1 MQPFTALVVAPIN
14 EGYILKDVPMKENE
28 ALNKVVNDAL
38 IKAGVSLPF
47 LEAAKENL
55 KELFKTKKD
64 DEILSAISEWSKT
77 EDIKNYILAPINCGG
92 GATGGATHWNH
103 IDRKDSADWD
113 LWAFIPHCEVWQ
125 AVALS
130 LDIEP
135 PKYSHEVRGWPPDYD
150 RRLKI
155 TSAHIECRS
164 LARSKTDINNVDLTA
179 FSTWAQS
186 LSWSLPDRFPI
197 GSEVKAPAAANEID
211 NDELLSELFD
221 PVKVEVL
228 DKMFPRNGGTWSS
241 WTEKA
246 SSNKLITARDG
257 RGLFN
262 PYKAA
267 IWFVSKGESGWDLA
281 RCYRTL
287 SNNLPARSR
296 DKKNLLTGVIE

>member
-1 MQPFTALVVAPIN
+1 
-14 EGYILKDVPMKENE
+14 MKEKE
-28 ALNKVVNDAL
+28 SLNKIVNDAL
-38 IKAGVSLPF
+38 LKAGVSLPF

-55 KELFKTKKD
+55 KELLDTKKE
-64 DEILSAISEWSKT
+64 DEMLSALAEWSKT
-77 EDIKNYILAPINCGG
+77 EEIKNYILAPINSGG
-92 GATGGATHWNH
+92 GAKGGSTIWKQ

-113 LWAFIPHCEVWQ
+113 LWAFIPHCEDWQ

-135 PKYSHEVRGWPPDYD
+135 PEYSHRVIGWPPEYE

-155 TSAHIECRS
+155 TRAHVENKNLS
-164 LARSKTDINNVDLTA
+164 RSKTNINNVDLA
-179 FSTWAQS
+179 EFGRWAKS
-186 LSWSLPDRFPI
+186 LNWSLPDEFPH
-197 GSEVKAPAAANEID
+197 GTEVKAATASIDID

-221 PVKVEVL
+221 PVTVEVL

-296 DKKNLLTGVIE
+296 DKKNLLTGVFE